1 MPEVEYKVF
10 ISHGSHD
17 SWVAAQ
23 IAKTVRETG
32 ATVFLD
38 ETDIPKGAKFK
49 ERIHEEIRRSNELIA
64 FFTPWSAKRSWLWVE
79 IGAAWGQEIPVVAV
93 FYGMKPSDLE
103 ESGQGKAILEDINI
117 LELNDFEAYV
127 DELGKRVRGS
137 AQ

>member
-1 MPEVEYKVF
+1 
-10 ISHGSHD
+10 
-17 SWVAAQ
+17 
-23 IAKTVRETG
+23 
-32 ATVFLD
+32 
-38 ETDIPKGAKFK
+38 
-49 ERIHEEIRRSNELIA
+49 
-64 FFTPWSAKRSWLWVE
+64 
-79 IGAAWGQEIPVVAV
+79 VVAV